1 MRYTQVLSDKQ
12 IIDLYFSRQESA
24 IEETARKYG
33 SYLLTIS
40 RNVLGDPEDS
50 EECVNDTYWKAWN
63 TIPPAC
69 PAILRGFLAKI
80 TRNIAL
86 DRYDA
91 ARRQKRIPPE
101 QKVSLSDFEG
111 VLPDTV
117 SPEDVAEARELGRI
131 ISAYLDAVPDRRL
144 YIFLRR
150 FFFLTPITQIAQ
162 RLGCSQSTVHKE
174 LAAMK
179 EELRQ
184 KLQQEGYEV

>member
-1 MRYTQVLSDKQ
+1 MQYPQILPDER
-12 IIDLYFSRQESA
+12 IIDLYYTRQESA

-40 RNVLGDPEDS
+40 RNILRDPEDS
-50 EECVNDTYWKAWN
+50 EECVNDTYWKTWN

-69 PAILRGFLAKI
+69 PTILRGFLAKI

-86 DRYDA
+86 DRYDE

-101 QKVSLSDFEG
+101 QMVSLSDFEG
-111 VLPDTV
+111 VLSDTV
-117 SPEDVAEARELGRI
+117 SPEELAEARELGRI
-131 ISAYLDAVPDRRL
+131 ITAYLDAVPDRRM
-144 YIFLRR
+144 YIFLQR
-150 FFFLTPITQIAQ
+150 FFFLTPIARIAQ

-179 EELRQ
+179 KELRQ
-184 KLQQEGYEV
+184 KLKQEGYEL

>member
-1 MRYTQVLSDKQ
+1 MQYQQVFSDEK
-12 IIDLYFSRQESA
+12 IIDLYFARQETA

-40 RNVLGDPEDS
+40 RNILCDHEDS

-69 PAILRGFLAKI
+69 PAILRSFLAKI

-101 QKVSLSDFEG
+101 RMVSLSDFDG
-111 VLPDTV
+111 VLPDTA
-117 SPEDVAEARELGRI
+117 SPEDLVEARELGRI

-144 YIFLRR
+144 YIFLQR
-150 FFFLTPITQIAQ
+150 FFFLAPIAQIAK

-179 EELRQ
+179 QELRQ
-184 KLQQEGYEV
+184 TLKQEGYEL